1 MARREPA
8 AGTQYEARRSS
19 TCRTGRR
26 SEHLQA
32 AGTQYEARRS
42 RTESLS
48 ARNPPP
54 VAEIEPATPLTEA
67 LMRANSVPIS
77 AGKRAR

>member
-1 MARREPA
+1 V
-8 AGTQYEARRSS
+8 S
-19 TCRTGRR
+19 TCKQRAPSMRRR
-26 SEHLQA
+26 SEHLHA
-32 AGTQYEARRS
+32 AGAQYEARRS

-48 ARNPPP
+48 ARSPPP

-77 AGKRAR
+77 VGKRAR